1 MTLWG
6 GCFEGTTNE
15 LVRRFGDS
23 LRFDRRLAAVD
34 VRGSIAHVQAL
45 TAAGVL
51 DAEDARQLVAGLG
64 DIANEIEADDFD
76 FGDDEDIHSA
86 VERRLTER
94 IGSVA
99 GKLHTGR
106 SRNDQVATDL
116 RLYVL
121 EAIGRLREELVALQR
136 SILRKAAAH
145 VTAVM
150 PGYTHLQPAQ
160 PVLFSHWL
168 MSFFWKLDRD
178 AQRLSELRGRV
189 DVCPLGVGALA
200 GSPYPIDRDA
210 LAASLGF
217 SAAAQNGIDAVED
230 RDFVVECLTWAAL
243 LQVHLSSL
251 AETLIVWSSESVGF
265 VRLPDAYSTGS
276 SLMPQKRNPD
286 ILELMRGKAGRL
298 IGHATAFL
306 CALKGLP
313 SGYNKDLQEDKE
325 GLFDAID
332 TVELELQLAAGLIES
347 VEIDEARME
356 AACDDGLM
364 ATDLADDL
372 VGKGVSFRESH
383 HLVGQAVRRAHDLG
397 VPLHRM
403 RLEEYQ
409 AIDLRFNE
417 ELYSIFDPRRSVAL
431 RGVKGGTAPSAVA
444 AQIKVA
450 HDRLVADG
458 P

>member
-1 MTLWG
+1 MMLWG
-6 GCFEGTTNE
+6 GCFEGATHE
-15 LVRRFGDS
+15 QVRRFGDS

-45 TAAGVL
+45 AAAGVL
-51 DAEDARQLVAGLG
+51 SGEDATQLVAGLRDVEG
-64 DIANEIEADDFD
+64 EIEADDLD

-86 VERRLTER
+86 VERRLSER

-116 RLYVL
+116 RLYLL
-121 EAIGRLREELVALQR
+121 EAIGRLREELATLQR
-136 SILRKAAAH
+136 AIVRRSDAH
-145 VTAVM
+145 ITAVM

-178 AQRLSELRGRV
+178 AQRLSELRERV

-200 GSPYPIDRDA
+200 GSPYPIDRDM

-217 SAAAQNGIDAVED
+217 SAAAQNSIDAVED

-286 ILELMRGKAGRL
+286 VLELMRGKAGRL
-298 IGHATAFL
+298 IGHATGFL
-306 CALKGLP
+306 CTLKGLP

-332 TVELELQLAAGLIES
+332 TVELELQLAAGLIEAL
-347 VEIDEARME
+347 EIDEARME
-356 AACDDGLM
+356 AVCDDGLM
-364 ATDLADDL
+364 ATDLADYL
-372 VGKGVSFRESH
+372 VGKGVPFRESH
-383 HLVGQAVRRAHDLG
+383 HVVGQAVRRARDLG

-403 RLEEYQ
+403 CLEEYQ
-409 AIDLRFNE
+409 AIDPRFNE
-417 ELYSIFDPRRSVAL
+417 ELYSIFDPRRSVSL
-431 RGVKGGTAPSAVA
+431 RGIKGGTAASAVA
-444 AQIKVA
+444 AQIEA
-450 HDRLVADG
+450 AYDRLATDG
-458 P
+458 R